1 MKRFSVAAAVSAV
14 AAAAVGLAGALAAA
28 GPAAA
33 SDGPCTTADGVTVI
47 VDASA
52 VGGSIS
58 QRCAPDKPSSGLDAL
73 RRAGFTWSP
82 VSSQPG
88 MVCRIDSRPAPS
100 EQSCASSPPANAY
113 WGYFRANRGGDW
125 KYSSVGAASTP
136 IAGGVEGWVFL
147 TGGQRPPG
155 IKPPAVLQR
164 TESLPAKTATPITT
178 PKAKPHSGSTSGS
191 GATPSAAGSAAK
203 SAAVDSP
210 VAPPGATSSAGVPAA
225 AAGNAVSADPAA
237 AQPVTAEAL
246 DPAAAGG
253 GSAISTVLGLAIV
266 GVLVSAAVV
275 MGIRRRRTS

>member
-1 MKRFSVAAAVSAV
+1 MKRFSVAAAVS

-100 EQSCASSPPANAY
+100 EQSCASSPPANA
-113 WGYFRANRGGDW
+113 
-125 KYSSVGAASTP
+125 
-136 IAGGVEGWVFL
+136 
-147 TGGQRPPG
+147 
-155 IKPPAVLQR
+155 
-164 TESLPAKTATPITT
+164 
-178 PKAKPHSGSTSGS
+178 
-191 GATPSAAGSAAK
+191 
-203 SAAVDSP
+203 
-210 VAPPGATSSAGVPAA
+210 
-225 AAGNAVSADPAA
+225 
-237 AQPVTAEAL
+237 
-246 DPAAAGG
+246 
-253 GSAISTVLGLAIV
+253 
-266 GVLVSAAVV
+266 
-275 MGIRRRRTS
+275 